1 MKYFIKNKYQQCPF
15 FHLMKYFLQDLILHI
30 IQIWRIGMNI
40 IENVRHITGME
51 VKEVQVS
58 IYIYTVSNS

>member
-15 FHLMKYFLQDLILHI
+15 FHLIKYFLQDLILHI
-30 IQIWRIGMNI
+30 IQIWQIGNI
-40 IENVRHITGME
+40 RHITGME
-51 VKEVQVS
+51 VEEVQVS